1 MADLIRHARSV
12 SPWFIP
18 NKGGIPR
25 DLHGITSVSG
35 GASVASEDIFVV
47 GKSDKC
53 ATDKAIPESTLTIT
67 QLERGEI
74 GSYLTL
80 ANLDSEPVGGLEL
93 LDFSSSLVDVAL
105 YERANFDG
113 AIEQTFWFPK
123 MAISSIAL
131 DIGDPEARIERSF
144 DLVGDNEHQLNYDN
158 KILIHKND
166 VAGSGVAGAYP
177 IDLTSAGIPEL
188 DPNNSGVY
196 ILRVDRTRAGITET
210 ITAYTYN
217 PTGEV
222 LTITSALTGDEYN
235 IYYSASAFGVDGDP
249 TTVDSA
255 SPCFLKADSV
265 TVLLSDGTTEIELD
279 LLTSLSI
286 SATLNRLEEAVIG
299 NDEKIVKEVESTTVD
314 VSLSGRVKESTFA
327 EAFMGQLGN
336 DWGITD
342 VKKFLDNVRVT
353 VKLYSDATKSTFLI
367 GYQVDN
373 LSFTD
378 DTQDFTANEFGTLD
392 VSASSTN
399 MLITTT
405 EGDLT

>member
-1 MADLIRHARSV
+1 MADAIRHARSV

-18 NKGGIPR
+18 NKGGNPSN
-25 DLHGITSVSG
+25 LHGITSITG
-35 GASVASEDIFVV
+35 GSSVASEDVFVM
-47 GKSDKC
+47 GKSEKC
-53 ATDKAIPESTLTIT
+53 ATDKDIPESTLSIT

-74 GSYLTL
+74 ASYLTL
-80 ANLDSEPVGGLEL
+80 ANLDAEPVGGLDL
-93 LDFSSSLVDVAL
+93 LDFGNALVDVAL
-105 YERANFDG
+105 YERDSFSG
-113 AIEQTFWFPK
+113 AVEQTFWFPK
-123 MAISSIAL
+123 MAISSLGL
-131 DIGDPEARIERSF
+131 DIADPEARIERSF
-144 DLVGDNEHQLNYDN
+144 DLIGDNELQLNYTN

-188 DPNNSGVY
+188 DPNNSGAY
-196 ILRVDRTRAGITET
+196 ILRVDRTRAGVTET

-217 PTGEV
+217 PVGEI

-235 IYYSASAFGVDGDP
+235 IYYSAAAFGTDP
-249 TTVDSA
+249 TSVDSA

-265 TVLLSDGTTEIELD
+265 TVLLSDGTTEVALD

-286 SATLNRLEEAVIG
+286 SGTFERIDESVIG
-299 NDEKIVKEVESTTVD
+299 NDEKILREIQSTTVD
-314 VSLSGRVKESTFA
+314 VALNGRVKESTFA

-336 DWGITD
+336 NWGITD
-342 VKKFLDNVRVT
+342 VKKFLDNVRLT
-353 VKLYSDATKSTFLI
+353 VKIYSDSTKATFLI

-378 DTQDFTANEFGTLD
+378 DSQAFTANEFGTLD
-392 VSASSTN
+392 VSATSTN
-399 MLITTT
+399 MKITTT